1 MLTPHPPQR
10 CELCR
15 RPGATVGCC
24 LAACV
29 ANYHFMCARRRRAA
43 FQRDKKVFCQRHTA
57 LLDGTVSGGG
67 SLCFSMGLPH
77 RLLVDDGAL
86 FLTERCDGAGLELQK
101 GETSMPISAN

>member
-1 MLTPHPPQR
+1 MAPMGADPHPPQR

-67 SLCFSMGLPH
+67 WGVMGSY
-77 RLLVDDGAL
+77 G
-86 FLTERCDGAGLELQK
+86 G
-101 GETSMPISAN
+101 